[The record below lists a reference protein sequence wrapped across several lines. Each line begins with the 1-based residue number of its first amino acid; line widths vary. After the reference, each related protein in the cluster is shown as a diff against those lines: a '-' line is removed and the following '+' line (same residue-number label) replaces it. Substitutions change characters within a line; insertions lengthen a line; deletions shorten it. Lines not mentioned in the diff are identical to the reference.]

1 MQIPHPPAD
10 DEEKKLI
17 KDVEKDRRYAIDA
30 LIVRIMKRRKVLDH
44 QQLVMECVKQLGP
57 MFKVCNSF
65 TSMKL
70 SFSIMYVKCSIH
82 WNLESYM
89 DNGKIRVYIEE
100 YSSDLQSIPV
110 YQDSIHMKD
119 KLYKILSPFKKE
131 VVLSGFQ

>member
-1 MQIPHPPAD
+1 MQIPHPPVD

-30 LIVRIMKRRKVLDH
+30 SIVRIMKRRKVLDH

-70 SFSIMYVKCSIH
+70 SFSIMYVKCSID

-89 DNGKIRVYIEE
+89 DNGKLHVYIEE

-110 YQDSIHMKD
+110 YKILYIWKD